1 MKTLN
6 IEGVISSKADAET
19 FAQGEKYF
27 SYQDLEDFISENRGD
42 LFEVIIKS
50 PGGSVEEGF
59 KIYDKLKSLNVS
71 TVALTA
77 NSIASVIFLAGKVRK
92 VTEQTEMIIHNAWVD
107 AEVLAGEKLNVHT
120 LTALTDMFVA
130 TDMQIL
136 GVYSEIAGE
145 NKASKILGLM
155 SKETRIDAKQAL
167 DLGFATEIV
176 ENSYSTISFKN
187 RVLTFSRNQIKILT
201 EENMKTEEK
210 ITAFEKAIN
219 AMKNIFKVQMKNM
232 VMTTDAGV
240 SIFVEG
246 DGDMLGKTVY
256 LAEEGLPTETTAPAG
271 PHAFADGSSV
281 VLDEAGVVIEVV
293 PAAPAEDV
301 AALQASLAA
310 MEDEKLKAEA
320 TVVALNAKITAQAKV
335 IADSKAQLEKLAIDF
350 KDLKNLVTGDPDKK
364 KAPVFMPAADFAK
377 LSTVD
382 KIRQR
387 AMNAV

>member
-1 MKTLN
+1 MKILN

-27 SYQDLEDFISENRGD
+27 SYEDLEAFISENYGEP
-42 LFEVIIKS
+42 FEAIIKS

-59 KIYDKLKSLNVS
+59 KIYDRLKSLNVS

-77 NSIASVIFLAGKVRK
+77 NSIASIIFLAGKVRK

-130 TDMQIL
+130 TDMKIL
-136 GVYSEIAGE
+136 EVYSEIAGE

-167 DLGFATEIV
+167 ELGFATEIV

-187 RVLTFSRNQIKILT
+187 RVLTFSRNQIEILT

-210 ITAFEKAIN
+210 ITAFEKAIT
-219 AMKNIFKVQMKNM
+219 AMKNIFKSQLKAM
-232 VMTTDAGV
+232 VMTTSAGV
-240 SIFVEG
+240 SIFIEGEG
-246 DGDMLGKTVY
+246 DMIGKTVY
-256 LAEEGLPTETTAPAG
+256 IAEEGLPTETLAPAG
-271 PHAFADGSSV
+271 PHSFADGSSV
-281 VLDEAGVVIEVV
+281 VLDDAGVVIEVIK
-293 PAAPAEDV
+293 APDGEDV
-301 AALQASLAA
+301 EALRATIAA
-310 MEDEKLKAEA
+310 MEDDKIKSESI
-320 TVVALNAKITAQAKV
+320 LNAKITAQAKV
-335 IADSKAQLEKLAIDF
+335 IADSKTQLSKLAVDF
-350 KDLKNLVTGDPDKK
+350 NDLKNMVAGDPDKK
-364 KAPVFMPAADFAK
+364 KATAFMPAEDFAK
-377 LSTVD
+377 LSVSE

-387 AMNAV
+387 AMNSL

>member
-1 MKTLN
+1 MKILN

-27 SYQDLEDFISENRGD
+27 SYQNLEDFISENRGD
-42 LFEVIIKS
+42 PFEVIIKS

-92 VTEQTEMIIHNAWVD
+92 VTDQTEMIIHNAWVD

-130 TDMQIL
+130 TDMKIL
-136 GVYSEIAGE
+136 EVYSGIAGE

-167 DLGFATEIV
+167 ELGFATDIV

-187 RVLTFSRNQIKILT
+187 RVLTFSRNQIEILT
-201 EENMKTEEK
+201 IENMKTEEK
-210 ITAFEKAIN
+210 ITAFEKAIT
-219 AMKNIFKVQMKNM
+219 AMKNIFKSQLKAM
-232 VMTTDAGV
+232 VMTTSAGV
-240 SIFVEG
+240 SIFIEG

-256 LAEEGLPTETTAPAG
+256 IAEEGLPTETLAPAG
-271 PHAFADGSSV
+271 SHSFADGSSV
-281 VLDEAGVVIEVV
+281 VLDDAGVVIEVIEV
-293 PAAPAEDV
+293 PDGEDV
-301 AALQASLAA
+301 EALRATIAA
-310 MEDEKLKAEA
+310 MEDEKIKDQANIL
-320 TVVALNAKITAQAKV
+320 ALNAKVSAQAKV
-335 IADSKAQLEKLAIDF
+335 IADSKTQLSKLAVDF
-350 KDLKNLVTGDPDKK
+350 KDLKNMVAGDPDKK
-364 KAPVFMPAADFAK
+364 KAPAFMPAEDFAK
-377 LSTVD
+377 LSVSE

-387 AMNAV
+387 AMNSL

>member
-1 MKTLN
+1 MKILN

-27 SYQDLEDFISENRGD
+27 SYQNLEDFISENRGD
-42 LFEVIIKS
+42 PFEVIIKS

-92 VTEQTEMIIHNAWVD
+92 VTDQTEMIIHNAWVD

-130 TDMQIL
+130 TDMKIL
-136 GVYSEIAGE
+136 EVYSGIAGE

-167 DLGFATEIV
+167 ELGFATDIV

-187 RVLTFSRNQIKILT
+187 RVLTFSRNQIEILT
-201 EENMKTEEK
+201 IENMKTEEK
-210 ITAFEKAIN
+210 ITAFEKAIT
-219 AMKNIFKVQMKNM
+219 AMKNIFKSQLKAM
-232 VMTTDAGV
+232 VMTTSAGV
-240 SIFVEG
+240 SIFIEG

-256 LAEEGLPTETTAPAG
+256 IAEEGLPTETLAPAG
-271 PHAFADGSSV
+271 SHSFADGSSV
-281 VLDEAGVVIEVV
+281 VLDDAGVVIEVIEV
-293 PAAPAEDV
+293 PDGEDV
-301 AALQASLAA
+301 EALRATIAA
-310 MEDEKLKAEA
+310 MEDEKIKDQANIL
-320 TVVALNAKITAQAKV
+320 ALNAKVSAQAKV
-335 IADSKAQLEKLAIDF
+335 IADSKTQLSKLAVDF
-350 KDLKNLVTGDPDKK
+350 KDLKNMVAGDPDKK
-364 KAPVFMPAADFAK
+364 KATAFMPAEDFAK
-377 LSTVD
+377 LSVSE

-387 AMNAV
+387 AMNSL